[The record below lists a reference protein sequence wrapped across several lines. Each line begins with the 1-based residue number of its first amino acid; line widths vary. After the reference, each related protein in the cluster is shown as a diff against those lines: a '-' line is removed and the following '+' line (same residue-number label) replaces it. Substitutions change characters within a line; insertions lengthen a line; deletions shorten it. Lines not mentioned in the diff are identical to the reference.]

1 MVAGSLHAA
10 AAAQST
16 SAGQPVDVMVV
27 GSPHL
32 RQLGPAAVPVA
43 TAQIRASLSRFRPD
57 HIVVEW
63 LHPSIPAESTFNY
76 RPLDDLPT
84 LARLWGYRLDRV
96 PGELD
101 SLERAVL
108 GGGLSGPVL
117 GALRIELG
125 KLYYLSRNQA
135 NAAYQW
141 WQAERLGVA
150 TGSLKR
156 LSANNLDGHEAA
168 EVGFAVGAAHGARV
182 LTAFD
187 YQGPEAGTLV
197 WGEML
202 ERLREL
208 AIAGRGGSSAVF
220 DSLRRR
226 YEDQRDS
233 TWLRRY
239 GDLPEVRQYNSVLD
253 GFAWA
258 AAQEPKGADGLTLVR
273 WLNSRAYELVER
285 RVQLEIIPGITFGGF
300 GAARLQGIMG
310 RNRRM
315 VDFVEADVQ
324 RFGTRRVMI
333 VVGAAHKFALEDIL
347 RERGYRVVPAAE
359 FLP

>member
-1 MVAGSLHAA
+1 
-10 AAAQST
+10 
-16 SAGQPVDVMVV
+16 MVV

-32 RQLGPAAVPVA
+32 RQLDPGAVPVA
-43 TAQIRASLSRFRPD
+43 ITQIRVSLSGFRPD
-57 HIVVEW
+57 HIVIEW
-63 LHPSIPAESTFNY
+63 PHPSIPAESTFNY
-76 RPLDDLPT
+76 RSLGDLPT
-84 LARLWGYRLDRV
+84 LARLWGWRIDRV
-96 PGELD
+96 PAALD

-108 GGGLSGPVL
+108 SGGLPGPAL

-125 KLYYLSRNQA
+125 KLNYLSRNQA

-141 WQAERLGVA
+141 WQAERLGVG

-156 LSANNLDGHEAA
+156 LSSNHLEGHEAA
-168 EVGFAVGAAHGARV
+168 EFGFAVGAAHGARV
-182 LTAFD
+182 LTPFD
-187 YQGPEAGTLV
+187 YQGSEAGTLV

-202 ERLREL
+202 GRLREL
-208 AIAGRGGSSAVF
+208 AIAGRGGSAAAF

-233 TWLRRY
+233 TWLRQY
-239 GDLPEVRQYNSVLD
+239 GDLPEVRQYNAVLD

-258 AAQEPKGADGLTLVR
+258 AAQEPKAADGLTLVR
-273 WLNSRAYELVER
+273 WLNSRAYEMVER
-285 RVQLEIIPGITFGGF
+285 RVQVEIIPGITFGGF
-300 GAARLQGIMG
+300 GGARLQGIMG

-315 VDFVEADVQ
+315 VDFLESDVK

-347 RERGYRVVPAAE
+347 RERGYRVVPAT
-359 FLP
+359 